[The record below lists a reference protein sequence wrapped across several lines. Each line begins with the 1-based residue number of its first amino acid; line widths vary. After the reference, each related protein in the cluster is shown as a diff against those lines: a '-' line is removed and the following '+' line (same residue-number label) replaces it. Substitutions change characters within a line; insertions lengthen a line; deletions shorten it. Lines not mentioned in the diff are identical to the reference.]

1 MCAFYNYIF
10 MICFYTLCFRV
21 SLAECHVKSSKL
33 YLYVYF
39 MSCKIQRAANL
50 NEEYAFILSHYIC

>member
-21 SLAECHVKSSKL
+21 SLAECLVKSSKL
-33 YLYVYF
+33 YL
-39 MSCKIQRAANL
+39 IQRAANL